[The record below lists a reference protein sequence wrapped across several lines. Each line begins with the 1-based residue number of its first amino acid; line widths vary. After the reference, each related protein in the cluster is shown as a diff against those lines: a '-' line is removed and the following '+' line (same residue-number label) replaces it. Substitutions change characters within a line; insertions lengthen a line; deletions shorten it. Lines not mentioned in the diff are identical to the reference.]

1 MGEVLGGA
9 ELGYFLIQAYS
20 ELCAGKEEGAALFEL
35 HPYGVMLPG
44 AWDVCIRLIL
54 VCKF

>member
-9 ELGYFLIQAYS
+9 ELGYFLIQAYL